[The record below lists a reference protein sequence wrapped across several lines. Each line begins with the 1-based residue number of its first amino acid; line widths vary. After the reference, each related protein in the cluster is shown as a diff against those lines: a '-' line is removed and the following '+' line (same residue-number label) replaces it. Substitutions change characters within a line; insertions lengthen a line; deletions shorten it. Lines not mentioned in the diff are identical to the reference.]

1 MQVVTYL
8 HSRFHTPSHM
18 PNAELRN
25 AFDAAIKATTRCRAS
40 GMKCL
45 DDSSAAENLKKLE
58 DELAAERDRAVSRGF
73 VDQEWFQK
81 TVRWLVEWVPET
93 EVNLIAALG
102 RIARAKPL

>member
-8 HSRFHTPSHM
+8 HTRFHDGNHM
-18 PNAELRN
+18 ANAELRN
-25 AFDAAIKATTRCRAS
+25 AFDAALEATTKCRAS

-58 DELAAERDRAVSRGF
+58 EDLTAERERALTRGF
-73 VDQEWFQK
+73 VDKEWFQ
-81 TVRWLVEWVPET
+81 TTIRWLVEWVPET
-93 EVNLIAALG
+93 ELTLIAAFG